1 MNDICNVKNRSG
13 SHVVYTIPEIGVRRS
28 FAPGEVKKIT
38 YEELV
43 KKINNKEVV
52 DVLNAISSSA
62 RKVLKNVKKKDMS
75 TVSEAREMLEKLKAD
90 YPECIAA
97 E

>member
-1 MNDICNVKNRSG
+1 MN
-13 SHVVYTIPEIGVRRS
+13 
-28 FAPGEVKKIT
+28 
-38 YEELV
+38 

-62 RKVLKNVKKKDMS
+62 RKVLKNVKKKDIS
-75 TVSEAREMLEKLKAD
+75 TVSEAKEMLEKLKAD
-90 YPECIAA
+90 YPECMAA

>member
-1 MNDICNVKNRSG
+1 MN
-13 SHVVYTIPEIGVRRS
+13 
-28 FAPGEVKKIT
+28 
-38 YEELV
+38 

-52 DVLNAISSSA
+52 DVLNTISLSA
-62 RKVLKNVKKKDMS
+62 REVLKNVKKKDMS